1 MASEQRTLG
10 FLKPDVMKKKDELLT
25 IIKANT
31 QWKIAFEQ
39 ELILSV
45 GEAKT
50 LYPKDVEAMWLSSH
64 PIYVFILEGNNV
76 IHNWLEFVGP
86 MNPLKA
92 KQSSPQS
99 GSIQLAYQD
108 LTWLQGLVL
117 EDLHVKKPITNDT
130 TTTTT
135 TSTSSSSENNNNN
148 IKKKEL
154 KKPTKLKRPS
164 NVPSKIIKPTSSDNS
179 NNNVTT
185 SKTSSTSSASSTSS
199 NPSVLKKK
207 SNIVPPKSTTAI
219 RSSIKNTSPS
229 SSALKN
235 TNQKSS
241 LIPPSTTPSKLSQPK
256 QDRLKPRTSRI
267 ASSAKDSSSKLK
279 KSTDSK
285 LNSNASIPMGP
296 SNSKR
301 ISNTGGISKNTPAK
315 SVLTG
320 RPRKYSRARKE
331 DQPTIAPLSS
341 ESPAVIHEV
350 TDVPDTIIIN
360 NENDNNKNSLTQ
372 SDPIKETPS
381 SIIEEVIKESPVEKE
396 EKEKEEIEG
405 SIENVTNNLTV
416 PESTVASDKSEE
428 EEEKEEPKPI
438 STSTSTTA
446 EPIEP
451 LPSITSTTDCSQAT
465 TESDHDAEVAAATS
479 QFMNNNNNNNNNNN
493 RSIITSTTNTPSN
506 IITTGFNSINI
517 KSNTVESPTG
527 IIDRRLSNSSYS
539 ITSSAASTLPRPE
552 TPEVDNL
559 RQRFE
564 SMSQLSAA
572 TNATTPP
579 MVTAKRNSSINPEV
593 ASRIKDLKPR
603 DPVGSRVKSM
613 VEFFMDENLH
623 KWEF

>member
-1 MASEQRTLG
+1 
-10 FLKPDVMKKKDELLT
+10 
-25 IIKANT
+25 
-31 QWKIAFEQ
+31 
-39 ELILSV
+39 
-45 GEAKT
+45 
-50 LYPKDVEAMWLSSH
+50 MWLSSH

-99 GSIQLAYQD
+99 LRALYGTNQLHNVCHASGSIQLAYQD

-130 TTTTT
+130 TTT
-135 TSTSSSSENNNNN
+135 SASSSSENSNN

-164 NVPSKIIKPTSSDNS
+164 NVPSKINKPASSDNS
-179 NNNVTT
+179 SNNVTT

-207 SNIVPPKSTTAI
+207 SNIVPPKPTTAI
-219 RSSIKNTSPS
+219 RSPIKNTSPS

-235 TNQKSS
+235 TNQKSNI
-241 LIPPSTTPSKLSQPK
+241 IPPSTTPSKLSQPK
-256 QDRLKPRTSRI
+256 YDRLKPRTSRI
-267 ASSAKDSSSKLK
+267 ASSAKDSSSKTK
-279 KSTDSK
+279 KSTDNK
-285 LNSNASIPMGP
+285 LNSNAAISMGP

-320 RPRKYSRARKE
+320 RPRKYSRARRE
-331 DQPTIAPLSS
+331 DQPTITPLSS
-341 ESPAVIHEV
+341 ESPTTIHEATGV
-350 TDVPDTIIIN
+350 SDTIIN
-360 NENDNNKNSLTQ
+360 NEDDNNKNDHIQ
-372 SDPIKETPS
+372 SDPIIETS
-381 SIIEEVIKESPVEKE
+381 SINEEKIKELPVEE
-396 EKEKEEIEG
+396 NENEKEKEEIES
-405 SIENVTNNLTV
+405 SIENITNNLTV
-416 PESTVASDKSEE
+416 PEPTVANDKD
-428 EEEKEEPKPI
+428 EEKEKEESKPT
-438 STSTSTTA
+438 STSTSTTV

-465 TESDHDAEVAAATS
+465 SESDHDAEVAAATS
-479 QFMNNNNNNNNNNN
+479 QFMDNNNNNSSSNNNT
-493 RSIITSTTNTPSN
+493 SITTTTTTTNTPSH
-506 IITTGFNSINI
+506 ITTTGFNSTNI

-572 TNATTPP
+572 TNATAPP
-579 MVTAKRNSSINPEV
+579 IVTTKRNSSINPEV